1 MKAKKPKEQY
11 QTVTLFVRYYEDGKM
26 EYCNP
31 YNGEV
36 LFTKQSPTGTSPL
49 VELSTLAPYQPTKAN
64 KEKSL

>member
-11 QTVTLFVRYYEDGKM
+11 QIVTLFVRYYEDGKM

-49 VELSTLAPYQPTKAN
+49 VELSQSAPNQPTKAN
-64 KEKSL
+64 KE

>member
-1 MKAKKPKEQY
+1 MMKAKKPKEQY

-36 LFTKQSPTGTSPL
+36 LFSKQSPTGTSPL
-49 VELSTLAPYQPTKAN
+49 VEVDLSQSMQEAKM
-64 KEKSL
+64 